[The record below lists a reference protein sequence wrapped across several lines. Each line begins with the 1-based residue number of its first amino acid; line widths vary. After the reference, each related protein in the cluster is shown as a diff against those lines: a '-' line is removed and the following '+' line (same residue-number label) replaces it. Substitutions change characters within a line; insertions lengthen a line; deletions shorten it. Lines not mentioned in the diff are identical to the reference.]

1 MSDTGGKNNIE
12 VKISNYNILV
22 LVVIGLALFFTG
34 GKTRTTILLFVVWSI
49 LAAIFSMM
57 ALSICNSNCNKKRRD
72 TYLVLLYLIIAVIFP
87 YYILVNM
94 WGLTKVF
101 VVLMVFN
108 LFGIISRFQQNAAQA
123 RRISEFRARAKA

>member
-1 MSDTGGKNNIE
+1 MSDTGGKI
-12 VKISNYNILV
+12 I
-22 LVVIGLALFFTG
+22 
-34 GKTRTTILLFVVWSI
+34 TTMLLLIVNFVLFV
-49 LAAIFSMM
+49 IFLMM
-57 ALSICNSNCNKKRRD
+57 AISSSNASKREY
-72 TYLVLLYLIIAVIFP
+72 TYILIVYLMTFYILP

-108 LFGIISRFQQNAAQA
+108 LFGIIDKFQQKAAHA

>member
-1 MSDTGGKNNIE
+1 MSDTGGKIRTTM
-12 VKISNYNILV
+12 LL
-22 LVVIGLALFFTG
+22 LVVNFVLFVILLG
-34 GKTRTTILLFVVWSI
+34 MIISHCGSDCNKTR
-49 LAAIFSMM
+49 
-57 ALSICNSNCNKKRRD
+57 RY
-72 TYLVLLYLIIAVIFP
+72 TYVLILYLITTVIIP

-108 LFGIISRFQQNAAQA
+108 LFGIISKFQQKAAHA

>member
-1 MSDTGGKNNIE
+1 MSDTGGKI
-12 VKISNYNILV
+12 ITTMYL
-22 LVVIGLALFFTG
+22 LVVNFV
-34 GKTRTTILLFVVWSI
+34 LLV
-49 LAAIFSMM
+49 IFLMM
-57 ALSICNSNCNKKRRD
+57 AISSSNASKREY
-72 TYLVLLYLIIAVIFP
+72 TYILIVYLMTFYILP

-108 LFGIISRFQQNAAQA
+108 LFGIIDKFQQKAAHA

>member
-34 GKTRTTILLFVVWSI
+34 GKIRTTILLFVVGSV
-49 LAAIFSMM
+49 LAAIFFMM
-57 ALSICNSNCNKKRRD
+57 VISSSNASKREN
-72 TYLVLLYLIIAVIFP
+72 TYILILYLIIFYILP